1 MKTQLQRTADH
12 LDCDLYR
19 IICSVEGLYAD
30 AQKQQDRDLMKVIKE
45 VLDGLRSARPHLRR
59 LMNEEDRKATS

>member
-1 MKTQLQRTADH
+1 MKTQPQRTADR

-19 IICSVEGLYAD
+19 IISSVEGLYDD
-30 AQKQQDRDLMKVIKE
+30 AKKHRDRDLMKITKE